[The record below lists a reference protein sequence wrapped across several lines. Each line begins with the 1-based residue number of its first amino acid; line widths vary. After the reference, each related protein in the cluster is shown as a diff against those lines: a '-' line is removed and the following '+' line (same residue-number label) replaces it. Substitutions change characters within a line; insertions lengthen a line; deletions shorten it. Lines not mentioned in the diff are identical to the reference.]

1 MNTARTPTARFPSTG
16 RLTPSK
22 YRAAAATKLEDT
34 QWITRRNRLDGI
46 CSQMRKVPDPPSIAE
61 AALLFAWLC
70 IDPAAW
76 TGSDILTVWK
86 ETMRSF
92 HVCRQMVTTT
102 LMAFGIGLALIPAAS
117 ADPAGADQP
126 QPPALVPGEAP
137 PDVPG
142 AIPES
147 AAVPGAPI
155 GPSGTPQ
162 GVDPQTA
169 QMPSSGD
176 PTKDACDLFNKAS
189 NYAAINY
196 EDFADYSAGSGNYVN
211 YQDQTVENAN
221 TAGRTALRQAAAAAL
236 SASGVPGAAPE
247 VTAPMRNWS
256 LSAAKLVLIM
266 GVRGGGDTLNS
277 TANDLNRQ
285 AKEAQ
290 MACATA
296 QMTS

>member
-1 MNTARTPTARFPSTG
+1 
-16 RLTPSK
+16 
-22 YRAAAATKLEDT
+22 
-34 QWITRRNRLDGI
+34 
-46 CSQMRKVPDPPSIAE
+46 
-61 AALLFAWLC
+61 
-70 IDPAAW
+70 
-76 TGSDILTVWK
+76 
-86 ETMRSF
+86 
-92 HVCRQMVTTT
+92 MVTTT
-102 LMAFGIGLALIPAAS
+102 LMAFGIGLAVIPAAS

-126 QPPALVPGEAP
+126 QPPAPVPGAVPDAAAP
-137 PDVPG
+137 DAPA

-155 GPSGTPQ
+155 GPTGTPQ

-211 YQDQTVENAN
+211 YQDQTVDNAN
-221 TAGRTALRQAAAAAL
+221 AAGRTALRQAAAAAL
-236 SASGVPGAAPE
+236 SASGIPGAAPE
-247 VTAPMRNWS
+247 VTAPMRSWS

-296 QMTS
+296 QMQS